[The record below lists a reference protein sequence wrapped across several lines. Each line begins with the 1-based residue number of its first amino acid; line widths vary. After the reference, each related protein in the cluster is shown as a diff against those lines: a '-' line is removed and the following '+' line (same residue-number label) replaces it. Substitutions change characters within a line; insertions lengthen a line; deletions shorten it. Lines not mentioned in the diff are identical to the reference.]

1 MNKLSKLNKLR
12 ALKLTKIMSTLALIV
27 SALVFVSPSFASID
41 LTHPIDSIDPT
52 HPIFTSTNSN
62 INILRKKDVSSGK
75 DVFRKMS
82 FWNHIKDDGKW
93 GGLQQAASTYSI
105 PKTEVIAKCENT
117 VCPLRMTLVKKIVD
131 WHQQHS
137 TGIEITQL
145 SDEGL
150 RFGDIDSFSI
160 ELTIHK
166 EHTYI
171 PSLEQLKKTYQAY
184 LKAGEL
190 ANLADFDHGKV
201 NIMFVFYEK
210 NNTNEVDAK
219 VMASIEIDIE
229 FDADNHQISREN
241 GRLKI
246 KIPVS
251 LMRFYNEYHYQK
263 SPQTQTEI
271 ATKLILGLTITAET
285 ASGSVLRGKMKQWS
299 DSIPETYK
307 EVDVS
312 FHELLINTKKHA
324 TSE

>member
-1 MNKLSKLNKLR
+1 MNKLNKLR
-12 ALKLTKIMSTLALIV
+12 ALKSTKIVSSLAFIV

-41 LTHPIDSIDPT
+41 PID
-52 HPIFTSTNSN
+52 PIFTSTNSN
-62 INILRKKDVSSGK
+62 INILRKKNASSGI

-93 GGLQQAASTYSI
+93 GGLQQVASAYNI
-105 PKTEVIAKCENT
+105 PNAEVIAKCENT

-184 LKAGEL
+184 LKAGEYE
-190 ANLADFDHGKV
+190 NLVDFDHGKV

-210 NNTNEVDAK
+210 NNSNEVDAK
-219 VMASIEIDIE
+219 VMASIEID
-229 FDADNHQISREN
+229 ADNHQISSEN
-241 GRLKI
+241 VRLKI

-251 LMRFYNEYHYQK
+251 LMRFYNEHHYQK

-271 ATKLILGLTITAET
+271 ATKLIQGLSITAET

-307 EVDVS
+307 EVDIS
-312 FHELLINTKKHA
+312 FHELLIHTKNL
-324 TSE
+324 